1 MDQSVKITSFEAEN
15 IKRVK
20 AVELK
25 PIESGLTVIG
35 GRNGQGKTSVL
46 DAIAWALGGNRFK
59 PSNAKREGSTTD
71 PRLRVEL
78 SNGIVVE
85 RKGINSSLKVTDP
98 SGNKSGQNLLDSFLE
113 QLALDLPKFMN
124 ASDKEKAETLLQ
136 IIGIGDELTQL
147 ETKEDQLYNQRTALG
162 QLARQKRGAAEDM
175 TYYPDAPSEPVS
187 ASELIQEQQAI
198 LARNGENQRKRH
210 HVSEIDQLCKN
221 LSAQL
226 AHLQQERETL
236 EKRIEDITC
245 QYNTARYD
253 LDQARKS
260 TEQLQDESTAE
271 IEAKL
276 QEIDSIN
283 TKVRTNASRENA
295 FAEADELDAQY
306 KELTDQ
312 IESVRGERM
321 SLLDGADLPLPGLNV
336 EQGKLTYNG
345 QAWDCMSG
353 SEQLRVATAIVRALK
368 PSCGFV
374 LVDKLEQFDSQTL
387 ADFGSWA
394 QAEGLQIIG
403 TRVGSDDSCQIIIE
417 DGYGMPPTPTVGATA
432 TFANTP
438 GLAMA
443 TGDPNPAPS
452 PTISQKWSL

>member
-198 LARNGENQRKRH
+198 LARNGENQRKRQ

-245 QYNTARYD
+245 QYKTARYD

-260 TEQLQDESTAE
+260 AEQLQDESTAE

-374 LVDKLEQFDSQTL
+374 LVDKLEQFDPQTL
-387 ADFGSWA
+387 AEFGAWA
-394 QAEGLQIIG
+394 QTEGLQIIG

-417 DGYGMPPTPTVGATA
+417 DGYGMPPTTTVDTTA
-432 TFANTP
+432 TFANNP

-443 TGDPNPAPS
+443 TGDPSTVP
-452 PTISQKWSL
+452 SQKWSL